1 MKLKLLVFS
10 ALFALSNLS
19 IAQAIL
25 RAPDPPSGSRIRDV
39 AALGFVPMDKR
50 YEEFTPQEK
59 ARLRSGY
66 ESMPE
71 TDEPPFPRDGMKK
84 IILAL
89 RQMSERREA
98 EGRLRVHF
106 LIDENG
112 RALKAD
118 IYESPDEL
126 LTNAIA
132 RVVLGTP
139 FKPAVCSGKPCVM
152 EFALVVQLNLSLGR

>member
-10 ALFALSNLS
+10 ALIALSNLS

-66 ESMPE
+66 ES
-71 TDEPPFPRDGMKK
+71 T
-84 IILAL
+84 
-89 RQMSERREA
+89 
-98 EGRLRVHF
+98 
-106 LIDENG
+106 
-112 RALKAD
+112 
-118 IYESPDEL
+118 
-126 LTNAIA
+126 
-132 RVVLGTP
+132 
-139 FKPAVCSGKPCVM
+139 
-152 EFALVVQLNLSLGR
+152 